1 MVENPCC
8 SPTTFLWSDGIVIG
22 WIRRVSQIRFEWVLF
37 FLAILLQ
44 GHIPFSQ
51 SDVLLNWY
59 STDDAFY
66 YYKVA
71 QNIAEGKGIT
81 FDGINLTNGFH
92 PLWMLICIPIF
103 SLARYDLILPLRL
116 LVVVLVALNTGT
128 GLLLYRWL
136 GRWVDRRIA
145 GLTAVFWM
153 FWPAIHGVTT
163 QKGLEAGVNAFF
175 VVLLLVVAT
184 SDDFKGSFAGPLKVG
199 LMAAL
204 ALFSRLDNVFVV
216 FCVGVWYTF
225 RKQRLS
231 IPILSFILVGAVS
244 IFTSFYLRLGFG
256 RQIEPFLGSI
266 YGMLVVGL
274 SAKLATF
281 FFMGVIQAPS
291 GVRKSPRLARFLGAV
306 ILSSLVTGGIMVLLN
321 LVGVVPAFPRLV
333 IAYDL
338 GITLILGLL
347 VYAGLFSSGGLPN
360 YPQPP
365 LDFLKTSI
373 VQWLQR
379 GLGYFLPLV
388 ILLGGYMAWNQMVF
402 GTPMP
407 VSGQVKHWWGSVPD
421 TVYGQPADSF
431 LRLLGLSS
439 SPNIGSWW
447 VALSP
452 ISGFIKKVI
461 PGVSA
466 MPEAADAIAFLILLG
481 VVGLLVWVDH
491 PRVLRQLGSS
501 GWLALFSG
509 CVLQTLYYGG
519 TLYANTRTWYW
530 VNHSLAMVALGSFGL
545 DTGFRFMEERVG
557 GIFKKISIGL
567 LWAAG
572 LAVVITFSIQVGSG
586 YYPRRG
592 EKEASP
598 YRLEAQRLMELTEPG
613 AKIGMTGGG
622 AVAYFVQ
629 GRTVVNLDGLINSY
643 EYFQSMKAETAQ
655 DFIDRMGL
663 DYVYSNAYIVTS
675 SYPYYKSLKDRLVYV
690 GTVLDTALYRYVSDQ
705 SGQ

>member
-1 MVENPCC
+1 M
-8 SPTTFLWSDGIVIG
+8 SGL
-22 WIRRVSQIRFEWVLF
+22 IRRVSQMRYEWVLL

-71 QNIAEGKGIT
+71 QNITEGKGIT

-92 PLWMLICIPIF
+92 PLWMLICIPVF
-103 SLARYDLILPLRL
+103 ALARYDLILPLRL
-116 LVVVLVALNTGT
+116 LVVILVALNAGT

-136 GRWVDRRIA
+136 GRWVDRPIA
-145 GLTAVFWM
+145 GLAAVFWM

-184 SDDFKGSFAGPLKVG
+184 SDDPNEGYAGSLTVG
-199 LMAAL
+199 VIAAL

-216 FCVGVWYTF
+216 FCAGVWYTL
-225 RKQRLS
+225 RKQRLG
-231 IPILSFILVGAVS
+231 IPVLGFILVGVVS
-244 IFTSFYLRLGFG
+244 IITSFYLRLGFG
-256 RQIEPFLGSI
+256 RHIESFLGAI
-266 YGMLVVGL
+266 YAMLIAGL
-274 SAKLATF
+274 GVKLATF
-281 FFMGVIQAPS
+281 FWMGVIQGPG
-291 GVRKSPRLARFLGAV
+291 GVRKSQVLTRFPAAV
-306 ILSSLVTGGIMVLLN
+306 ILSSLLTGGIMVFLN
-321 LVGVVPAFPRLV
+321 FVGVVPAFPRLV

-338 GITLILGLL
+338 GITLVLGGV
-347 VYAGLFSSGGLPN
+347 VYAGLLYSGELSDH
-360 YPQPP
+360 PQPP
-365 LDFLKTSI
+365 ADLLKTYI
-373 VQWLQR
+373 NQWLQR

-388 ILLGGYMAWNQMVF
+388 ILLGGYIVWNRTVF

-421 TVYGQPADSF
+421 TVYGKPADSF
-431 LRLLGLSS
+431 LRLLGISS
-439 SPNIGSWW
+439 NPNVGSWW
-447 VALSP
+447 LALSP
-452 ISGFIKKVI
+452 FSGFMQKVI
-461 PGVSA
+461 PGVSS

-481 VVGLLVWVDH
+481 VVGLLVWAG
-491 PRVLRQLGSS
+491 RSRLLRQLGNS

-509 CVLQTLYYGG
+509 CLLQTLYYGG

-530 VNHSLAMVALGSFGL
+530 VNHSLAIVALGGFGL
-545 DTGFRFMEERVG
+545 DAGFRILKEKMGNIFGIVRV
-557 GIFKKISIGL
+557 GL

-572 LAVVITFSIQVGSG
+572 LAVVVNFGVQVGSG
-586 YYPRRG
+586 YYPRAG
-592 EKEASP
+592 EGEGSF
-598 YRLEAQRLMELTEPG
+598 YRLEAQKLMALTEPG
-613 AKIGMTGGG
+613 SKIGMTGGG
-622 AVAYFVQ
+622 AVAYFLQ

-655 DFIDRMGL
+655 AFIDRMGL

-690 GTVLDTALYRYVSDQ
+690 GSVFDTALYRYVSDQ
-705 SGQ
+705 SGR